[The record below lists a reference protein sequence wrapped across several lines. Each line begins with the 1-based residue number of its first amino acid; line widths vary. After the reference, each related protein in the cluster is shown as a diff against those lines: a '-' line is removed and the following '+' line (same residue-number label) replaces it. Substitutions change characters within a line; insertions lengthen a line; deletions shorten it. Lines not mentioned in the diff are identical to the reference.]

1 MKHLRATAAAAA
13 LATALCGAAYAQT
26 ASTGSGQAYPAK
38 PVRIINP
45 FVPGGA
51 IDVVSRTVAKFMSA
65 ELGQQVIVENR
76 PGAGGAI
83 GIEAVAKAPPDGY
96 TLLAIQSSLTI
107 NPNLQ
112 KKVAYDPV
120 RDFAPIS
127 KMSSYMFFVVAHPS
141 LGARTVKQL
150 IALARSRPG
159 QVNYAS
165 VGMGS
170 GTHMAAELFA
180 YMAGVKMVHIPYK
193 GSGQVIPNLLCGQVA
208 LHFGSPA
215 VVPHVK
221 SGKLV
226 GIAVTG
232 ATRSQA
238 LPELPTVAESGLRGY
253 EVTAW
258 NALFAPAG
266 TPQPIIE
273 RLNTLVRNAVQQP
286 ETKTIF
292 ENQGIEVST
301 STPAELAAL
310 VRDELAKWGKVIKAA
325 GIQPQ

>member
-1 MKHLRATAAAAA
+1 MKWYNKAAAAA
-13 LATALCGAAYAQT
+13 CVAALGGMAHGQT
-26 ASTGSGQAYPAK
+26 YPVK
-38 PVRIINP
+38 PVRIVNP
-45 FVPGGA
+45 FVPGGS
-51 IDVVSRTVAKFMSA
+51 IDLVTRHVAKYMSG

-83 GIEAVAKAPPDGY
+83 GIETVARAPADGY
-96 TLLAIQSSLTI
+96 TLLTVQSSLTI

-112 KKVAYDPV
+112 KKVPYDPI
-120 RDFAPIS
+120 RDFAPIGR
-127 KMSSYMFFVVAHPS
+127 MSSYMFFAVAHPS

-150 IALARSRPG
+150 IALAKSHPG

-170 GTHMAAELFA
+170 GTHMSAELFA

-193 GSGQVIPNLLCGQVA
+193 GSGQVIPDLLGGQIA
-208 LHFGSPA
+208 LHFGSPS

-221 SGKLV
+221 SGKLI

-232 ATRSQA
+232 AHRSPA
-238 LPELPTVAESGLRGY
+238 LPELPTIAEAGLKGY
-253 EVTAW
+253 EVTSW

-266 TPQPIIE
+266 TPQAIIE
-273 RLNTLVRNAVQQP
+273 RMNTLTRQAMQQP
-286 ETKTIF
+286 EAKAVMDS
-292 ENQGIEVST
+292 QGIEVST
-301 STPAELAAL
+301 STPAELSAL
-310 VRDELAKWGKVIKAA
+310 VKAELAKWARVIKAA